1 MSLFS
6 SSFFFLLFLG
16 GGVMKLDGGGSVING
31 ADTVL
36 LNKREHKEGKI
47 CLYFDII
54 LKRGSGEGGEGGPTI
69 I

>member
-1 MSLFS
+1 MI
-6 SSFFFLLFLG
+6 
-16 GGVMKLDGGGSVING
+16 KLDGGGSVING